1 MWLLSRPTGFLKW
14 KKKKNRW
21 AQRVLSALSKVKK
34 KKGKERLNLAQ
45 IWPFYSAWRRA
56 MSPSD
61 TPQVCTLRDEKTE
74 QIMPSYSNRSPGEM
88 TPGVLFLQLLTLPYK
103 RNAQGSGGIESRT
116 GWCRFVLL
124 RWTVGLGVFKKVH
137 GKHGWWKYS
146 VWNSK
151 FSCTTINLSSNSIV
165 QNV

>member
-1 MWLLSRPTGFLKW
+1 
-14 KKKKNRW
+14 
-21 AQRVLSALSKVKK
+21 
-34 KKGKERLNLAQ
+34 
-45 IWPFYSAWRRA
+45 

-124 RWTVGLGVFKKVH
+124 R
-137 GKHGWWKYS
+137 
-146 VWNSK
+146 
-151 FSCTTINLSSNSIV
+151 
-165 QNV
+165 